1 MKDVVALTQRNLCSR
16 CSIKSTS
23 QTVYSETHIIAA
35 MSEIRNTL
43 KWGELD
49 GAIFT
54 DVNPTQD
61 GPFWGC
67 LRIGGGGGGG
77 GGGMPKRLLSKSVTH
92 ILYFTQ
98 RITIK
103 CMSHVTHSFGS
114 ADISIFS
121 PKIRNFWDVKIYR
134 LCFDTWFLILLA
146 FLESLKIILIS
157 TVTILMRSAK
167 MATLDLLKIKIFW
180 NKGYDII
187 IYVHYTTNKILSC
200 DSNYIVD
207 VVMWPKFGNSS
218 ISKLP

>member
-77 GGGMPKRLLSKSVTH
+77 GGG
-92 ILYFTQ
+92 
-98 RITIK
+98 
-103 CMSHVTHSFGS
+103 
-114 ADISIFS
+114 D
-121 PKIRNFWDVKIYR
+121 
-134 LCFDTWFLILLA
+134 
-146 FLESLKIILIS
+146 
-157 TVTILMRSAK
+157 AK
-167 MATLDLLKIKIFW
+167 KAPL
-180 NKGYDII
+180 
-187 IYVHYTTNKILSC
+187 
-200 DSNYIVD
+200 
-207 VVMWPKFGNSS
+207 
-218 ISKLP
+218 

>member
-77 GGGMPKRLLSKSVTH
+77 GMPKRLLPKSVTH

-121 PKIRNFWDVKIYR
+121 PKIRNFWDVK
-134 LCFDTWFLILLA
+134 
-146 FLESLKIILIS
+146 K
-157 TVTILMRSAK
+157 
-167 MATLDLLKIKIFW
+167 
-180 NKGYDII
+180 
-187 IYVHYTTNKILSC
+187 
-200 DSNYIVD
+200 
-207 VVMWPKFGNSS
+207 
-218 ISKLP
+218 